1 MVNDKISN
9 LIVKLVNAGRAKKT
23 SVTFPYSKL
32 IESILTVLKKEGF
45 IADLE
50 VKTARKES
58 TLKTLSITLGYDAQ
72 NNPSISDAQRVS
84 KFSKRIYFGAKQVRG
99 VRNGYGIMVLTTPKG
114 IVSDKEAKKLNVGG
128 EALFKIW

>member
-9 LIVKLVNAGRAKKT
+9 LIVKLVNAGRAKKA
-23 SVTFPYSKL
+23 SITFPYSKL
-32 IESILTVLKKEGF
+32 IESILVVLKKEGF
-45 IADLE
+45 IADFE
-50 VKTARKES
+50 VKSARKES
-58 TLKTLSITLGYDAQ
+58 SLKTLVISIAYDSQ
-72 NNPSISDAQRVS
+72 NDPTISDAQRVS

-114 IVSDKEAKKLNVGG
+114 VVSDKEARNLNVGG

>member
-23 SVTFPYSKL
+23 SVTFSYSKL
-32 IESILTVLKKEGF
+32 IESILSVLKKEGF
-45 IADLE
+45 ITDFE

-58 TLKTLSITLGYDAQ
+58 TLKTLSITLGYDTQ
-72 NNPSISDAQRVS
+72 NNPLISDAQRVS